1 MINKDMLAKKY
12 KDFVSEDKQKFIEQL
27 NFIKSKI
34 NVEALQN
41 RPLLIYSQNKRNALY
56 YVLAIYYSL
65 KNEKLLNY
73 EVVTGQTLINQHFAT
88 STDKD
93 HELHER
99 VYYTDL
105 TFINLSQY
113 DYSSEYLESQI
124 IDLVEFRNRQKKL
137 TIISYDVMN
146 SGQNYINLTKKL
158 HAYFVS
164 NEYQI
169 ADLTSGK
176 ASKATPFDRQT
187 NSPDVIPAKTTK
199 KKRII

>member
-1 MINKDMLAKKY
+1 MINKDLLNSKY
-12 KDFVSEDKQKFIEQL
+12 KDFVSEDKQKFLNEL

-34 NVEALQN
+34 KIEALRN

-56 YVLAIYYSL
+56 YILSIYYTL
-65 KNEKLLNY
+65 KSDKLLNY

-88 STDKD
+88 ANDKD
-93 HELHER
+93 YNLHER
-99 VYYTDL
+99 IYYTDL

-113 DYSSEYLESQI
+113 DYTSEYLETQI
-124 IDLVEFRNRQKKL
+124 IDLVEFRKRNKKM

-158 HAYFVS
+158 HAYFAA

-169 ADLTSGK
+169 VDITSGTK
-176 ASKATPFDRQT
+176 STPFD
-187 NSPDVIPAKTTK
+187 KTDHTSSK
-199 KKRII
+199 KPEIKKRRIV